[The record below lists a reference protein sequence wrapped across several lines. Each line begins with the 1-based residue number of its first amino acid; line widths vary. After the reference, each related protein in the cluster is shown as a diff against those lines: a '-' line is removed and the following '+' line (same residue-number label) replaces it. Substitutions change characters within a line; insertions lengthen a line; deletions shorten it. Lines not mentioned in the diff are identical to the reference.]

1 MAEVTKKLTL
11 QEAREQEDLLKQK
24 DEQIARLQESLERVS
39 TDFIEFISFYTNGG
53 A

>member
-24 DEQIARLQESLERVS
+24 DEEIARLQESLDRVLV
-39 TDFIEFISFYTNGG
+39 DFVEFVNFYTNGG